1 MTKKQKNK
9 LHLYF
14 RYIIIS
20 LIVSIALFAGIFYIN
35 LNNYMSTSGEQVV
48 YRNDMYTLR
57 GKPTDLQ
64 KDLFKE
70 LTNQLDKKVEFDF
83 EAVELVVKNFVADY
97 YTWSNKQG
105 AFDIG
110 GAEFVFG
117 NENLNFKQNARRY
130 FYSGMVSFIN
140 DEIAIAD
147 LIEVESVNTNQADF
161 AAAYDHYGTQYLTYY
176 VEANWVY
183 KENLNIDVSVFPT
196 SAVFTVVFTD
206 NGRYEIVRF
215 Y

>member
-20 LIVSIALFAGIFYIN
+20 LIVSIVIFVGIFYFN

-48 YRNDMYTLR
+48 YKNDMYTLR
-57 GKPTDLQ
+57 GKPTNLQ

-70 LTNQLDKKVEFDF
+70 LTSQLDKKVEFDF

-105 AFDIG
+105 AYDVG
-110 GAEFVFG
+110 GAEFIFSK
-117 NENLNFKQNARRY
+117 ENLNFKQNARRY
-130 FYSGMVSFIN
+130 FYADMVTLIN
-140 DEIAIAD
+140 DEVSISD

-161 AAAYDHYGTQYLTYY
+161 AVEFDHYGTKYLTYY
-176 VEANWVY
+176 VEATWVY
-183 KENLNIDVSVFPT
+183 KENPNIDLSVFPT
-196 SAVFTVVFTD
+196 SAVFTLVFSED
-206 NGRYEIVRF
+206 GRYEIVRF